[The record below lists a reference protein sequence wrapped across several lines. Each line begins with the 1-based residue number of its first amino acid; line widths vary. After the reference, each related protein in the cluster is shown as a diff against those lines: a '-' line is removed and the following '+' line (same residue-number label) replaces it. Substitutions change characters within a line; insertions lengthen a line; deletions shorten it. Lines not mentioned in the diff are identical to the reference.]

1 MEGYLVKQGQKI
13 KVCDK
18 LADPFF
24 LFFAFLLLLGS
35 DLRCALLCADEK
47 EEVVCAPWKEAAVL
61 QG

>member
-1 MEGYLVKQGQKI
+1 MKQGQKI

-47 EEVVCAPWKEAAVL
+47 EEVVCAPWKEVAVL